1 MSEKWLPAV
10 HQLVWRVDVTPRDH
24 IVTVEGRAYHV
35 ERVVLT
41 YRRVA
46 DETDEWQ
53 DPVVVLRTTW
63 ARRREVY
70 RAELDT
76 GPPAWLLDIEA
87 RAQPANP

>member
-1 MSEKWLPAV
+1 MTEKWLPAV
-10 HQLVWRVDVTPRDH
+10 HTLVWRVDVNPEDH
-24 IVTVEGRAYHV
+24 AVTVDDRTYRV
-35 ERVVLT
+35 ERVTLT

-46 DETDEWQ
+46 NETDEWQ

-70 RAELDT
+70 RAELDF

-87 RAQPANP
+87 RAQPMNP